1 MKTLIFGLLASTLT
15 LLIPITPFIYLVGLF
30 ILLDTFAALLY
41 ARANREKGVAWYKS
55 DKFFNIAVKVTFYA
69 LAILA
74 SYGVDMIILGGTS
87 VFNVKLLATKVLTI
101 LFLTNEMISINETY
115 EKQYGESILTT
126 LKRWMKKMNGFKK
139 DLKGLIT
146 TDDKQD

>member
-41 ARANREKGVAWYKS
+41 ARANRKKGIAWYKS

-146 TDDKQD
+146 IDDKQD